1 LPPKIKIKIHVEQN
15 NCNLRKRENVPL
27 QSNIN
32 SNPLLLPVNRYGL
45 MQSLLIMIEPQ
56 HILKKASRKM
66 VQNRASFFSI
76 WMLLVQ
82 TDGDLQKI
90 NTVAFKA
97 RL

>member
-1 LPPKIKIKIHVEQN
+1 MNDLMK
-15 NCNLRKRENVPL
+15 
-27 QSNIN
+27 QSQQDIEKVTNKN
-32 SNPLLLPVNRYGL
+32 
-45 MQSLLIMIEPQ
+45 LIMIEPQ